1 VATCEVC
8 GNEYDKSLGLR
19 EFQLHTDLTTLTRLA
34 QAPQSRASFPF
45 AAEPAKTHSE
55 RAGH

>member
-1 VATCEVC
+1 MATCEVC

-34 QAPQSRASFPF
+34 QAPSVSRVLPF

>member
-34 QAPQSRASFPF
+34 QASVSRVLPF